1 MWTATVIRILIGKA
15 IVWAFYIELTYLQL
29 VITEKQVEFMESG
42 IHPVQG
48 TGNGESLGEMGHGFS
63 PSAYSSPWL

>member
-1 MWTATVIRILIGKA
+1 M
-15 IVWAFYIELTYLQL
+15 TYLQL